1 MKNKNVPIL
10 EFCFWWPV
18 SVEFISKTVRDRG
31 NTLTYDGK
39 LLAQSIQ
46 EQNWLKI
53 QWKIK
58 ILYTFQIWKISELVS
73 LIDPFQKKRS
83 NF

>member
-39 LLAQSIQ
+39 LSAQSIQ
-46 EQNWLKI
+46 EQN
-53 QWKIK
+53 
-58 ILYTFQIWKISELVS
+58 
-73 LIDPFQKKRS
+73 
-83 NF
+83 